1 MTEDYH
7 PSPSWPKGLPFTQ
20 YVPHLTLPQCLEI
33 SALKFSRKPAYV
45 VYGHQV
51 TYAELHAKVQR
62 LAAWLQQ
69 RAGVRGGDRILLSAQ
84 SSVQFVIAYYAI
96 LRADAVAVL
105 ANPMCRSGELAH
117 LAEDSGARLVIAS
130 QEMWPQLEGATS
142 KGVEEMLLF
151 AYREGLSG
159 QGDSDAPEWFSEPPQ
174 LPSHPAVTGWTEAL
188 SEKLVPWPAK
198 AGPDELCLIAYT
210 SGTTAH
216 PKGCTHTHRS
226 ILTGAVT
233 TGNWRGDTSETVI
246 LGASPMFHMLGLQS
260 LVNTSVYL
268 GATCVLLP
276 RWDARKAAEL
286 IARHRVNRWG
296 ATPPMLVDLLGQPD
310 VSERTFDSLVYI
322 TGGGAALPETVNRRL
337 SEELGIRYIEGYGM
351 TETAAMTMATPPQ
364 RPKRQC
370 LGIPTAGVSA
380 MVVDPV
386 TLESYPDGCTKESG
400 ELWISGEQ
408 VSPDGYW
415 NNEEANQSSFVMR
428 DGKRWLRTGDLVAR
442 DADGYYFLV
451 DRLKRMINAG
461 GYKVWPTEVESFLHG
476 HPAIQEACVI
486 SVSDARRGEQVR
498 AIVVLRDGHYLSAKQ
513 LIEWAR
519 ANMAAYKCPREVVF
533 TDRLLRS
540 PTGKIDWRRIQEQA
554 NQLCTQ
560 GN

>member
-1 MTEDYH
+1 MTEH
-7 PSPSWPKGLPFTQ
+7 HNPSPYWPKGLPFTQ
-20 YVPHLTLPQCLEI
+20 YVPHLTLTQCLEV
-33 SALKFSRKPAYV
+33 SALKFPDKPAYV
-45 VYGHQV
+45 VYGHEI
-51 TYAELHAKVQR
+51 TYANLLAQTQR

-69 RAGVRGGDRILLSAQ
+69 RAGVRRGERVLLSAQ
-84 SSVQFVIAYYAI
+84 SSVQFVIAYHAI

-105 ANPMCRSGELAH
+105 ANPMCKGAELAH
-117 LAEDSGARLVIAS
+117 LAEDSGAKYVIAG
-130 QEMWPQLEGATS
+130 QEMWPQLEGLTTT
-142 KGVEEMLLF
+142 GVDQVLLF
-151 AYREGLSG
+151 AYREALPGASDG
-159 QGDSDAPEWFSEPPQ
+159 DAPDWFVDPPR
-174 LPSHPAVTGWTEAL
+174 LPTHPAVTGWTEAL
-188 SEKLVPWPAK
+188 SGDLLPWPAE
-198 AGPDELCLIAYT
+198 ASPDDLCLIAYT

-286 IARHRVNRWG
+286 IPRYRVNRWG
-296 ATPPMLVDLLGQPD
+296 ATPPMLLDLLGQPSI
-310 VSERTFDSLVYI
+310 SERAFDSLVCI

-337 SEELGIRYIEGYGM
+337 SQELGIHYIEGYGM
-351 TETAAMTMATPPQ
+351 TETAAMVMATPPQ

-386 TLESYPDGCTKESG
+386 TLESYADGCTKESG
-400 ELWISGEQ
+400 ELWIAGDQ
-408 VSPDGYW
+408 ISPGGYW
-415 NNEEANQSSFVMR
+415 NNDEANQTSFVMR
-428 DGKRWLRTGDLVAR
+428 DGKRWLRTGDLVVR
-442 DADGYYFLV
+442 DAEGYYFLV
-451 DRLKRMINAG
+451 DRLKRMINVG
-461 GYKVWPTEVESFLHG
+461 GYKVWPTEVESLLHG

-486 SVSDARRGEQVR
+486 SVSDPRRGESVR
-498 AIVVLRDGHYLSAKQ
+498 AVVVLRDGHQ
-513 LIEWAR
+513 LTAEDLISWAR
-519 ANMAAYKCPREVVF
+519 ANMATYKCPREVVF

-540 PTGKIDWRRIQEQA
+540 PTGKIDWRRMQEQA
-554 NQLCTQ
+554 NEVSAQA
-560 GN
+560 N